1 MTVKLKTFTLI
12 CASLTAL
19 SLTACEQKNEKQNNQ
34 PGEQQ
39 AEQSTAATSPPAG
52 TAETDPANPANAANT
67 ANPNGLA
74 FPMDCTLGDDCLIAR
89 YVDRGARGDESA
101 TDYRCMGATQK
112 NHKGVDIALR
122 HLGMMETGVDVL
134 AVADGTI
141 LRRRDGVADISARQ
155 LDDGDIDGKECGN
168 GVVLRH
174 TDGRESQYCHL
185 KNGSLTVGEGASVK
199 AGQKLG
205 QVGLSGETEY
215 PHLHYM
221 LREGGEII
229 DPFDGQKM
237 SDACT
242 PTHEDDESQWT
253 TTPTYEPLVLV
264 GIRMSDAAPE
274 RADIW
279 KAPNE
284 KLRRTVPAL
293 VMTAHAFH
301 ARKGDVWAMKIKDP
315 MGRTFAE
322 KTETLDRDRQFI
334 YRFIGRK
341 RPSGG
346 FTPGIWTAEI
356 KASRDGMESKTLRTE
371 FMVE

>member
-19 SLTACEQKNEKQNNQ
+19 SLTACEQKS
-34 PGEQQ
+34 EQK
-39 AEQSTAATSPPAG
+39 TAATENQTPG
-52 TAETDPANPANAANT
+52 TATPITNPG
-67 ANPNGLA
+67 GLA
-74 FPMDCTLGDDCLIAR
+74 FPLDCTLGDDCLIAR
-89 YVDRGARGDESA
+89 YVDRGAGADGAA
-101 TDYRCMGATQK
+101 TDYRCMGETQK
-112 NHKGVDIALR
+112 GHKGVDIALR
-122 HLGMMETGVDVL
+122 HMGMMEAGVDVL

-155 LDDGDIDGKECGN
+155 LDDSDIDGKECGN
-168 GVVLRH
+168 GIVLQH
-174 TDGRESQYCHL
+174 TDGRQSQYCHL
-185 KNGSLTVGEGASVK
+185 KNGSLTVGEGASVS

-229 DPFDGQKM
+229 DPFDGRKM
-237 SDACT
+237 KDACT
-242 PTHEDDESQWT
+242 ATGEDDESQWAA
-253 TTPTYEPLVLV
+253 TPAYEPLVLI
-264 GIRMSDAAPE
+264 GIRISDAPPE

-279 KAPNE
+279 RAPNE
-284 KLRRTVPAL
+284 SIRRTAPAL
-293 VMTAHAFH
+293 VMTTHAFH
-301 ARKGDVWAMKIKDP
+301 ARKGDVWAMKLKDP

-322 KTETLDRDRQFI
+322 KTETLDRDRQFL

-341 RPSGG
+341 RPGSG

-356 KASRDGMESKTLRTE
+356 KASRDGSETKTLRFE